1 MSDCWIVIFCFLY
14 ITSEVFLSFLLHRFF
29 SLSSE
34 GTRKLIHI
42 LTSLVIIPVELYV
55 QSFFWKIVCPLL
67 FIFINAFACI
77 TKMVEKLGMKNK
89 KRYVGLILYPIS
101 VTAIVLLECLSIIGK
116 EAAIC
121 GVLVM
126 GLGDGGAGYVG
137 TMYGKHSYYVYKKN
151 KKSLEGDIAL
161 ALTTSIIVLLF
172 SSLGILEAILISLI
186 VVAFENLSPAYFDNI
201 ILPFVAA
208 LLVEVLCLVSL

>member
-1 MSDCWIVIFCFLY
+1 MSDCWIVIFCFIY
-14 ITSEVFLSFLLHRFF
+14 ITSEVFLSFILHRFF

-42 LTSLVIIPVELYV
+42 LTSFVIIPVELYV
-55 QSFFWKIVCPLL
+55 QSFFWKMICPLL

-77 TKMVEKLGMKNK
+77 SKMVEKLGMTDK
-89 KRYVGLILYPIS
+89 KRYIGLILYPIS
-101 VTAIVLLECLSIIGK
+101 VTAIVFLECFSIIGK

-126 GLGDGGAGYVG
+126 GIGDGSAGYIG
-137 TMYGKHSYYVYKKN
+137 TTYGKHSYYIYKKN
-151 KKSLEGDIAL
+151 KKSLEGDLSL

-172 SSLGILEAILISLI
+172 SPLGIIEALLISLI
-186 VVAFENLSPAYFDNI
+186 VVAFENLSPSHFDNI
-201 ILPFVAA
+201 ILPFVAS
-208 LLVEVLCLVSL
+208 LLVEVLCLV

>member
-1 MSDCWIVIFCFLY
+1 MSDCWIVIFCFIY
-14 ITSEVFLSFLLHRFF
+14 ITSEVFLSFILHRFF

-42 LTSLVIIPVELYV
+42 LTSFVIIPVELYV
-55 QSFFWKIVCPLL
+55 QSFFWKMICPLL

-77 TKMVEKLGMKNK
+77 SKMVEKLGMTDK
-89 KRYVGLILYPIS
+89 KRYIGLILYPIS
-101 VTAIVLLECLSIIGK
+101 VTAIVFLECFSIIGK

-126 GLGDGGAGYVG
+126 GIGDGSAGYIG
-137 TMYGKHSYYVYKKN
+137 TTYGKHSYYIYKKN
-151 KKSLEGDIAL
+151 KKSLEGDLAL

-172 SSLGILEAILISLI
+172 SPLGIIEALLISLI
-186 VVAFENLSPAYFDNI
+186 VVAFENLSPSHFDNI
-201 ILPFVAA
+201 ILPFVAS
-208 LLVEVLCLVSL
+208 LLVEVLCLV

>member
-1 MSDCWIVIFCFLY
+1 MSDCWIVFFCFLY

-29 SLSSE
+29 SLGSE

-42 LTSLVIIPVELYV
+42 LTSFVIVPVELYV
-55 QSFFWKIVCPLL
+55 QSFFWKMICPLL

-77 TKMVEKLGMKNK
+77 SKMVEKLGMTDK
-89 KRYVGLILYPIS
+89 KRYIGLILYPIA
-101 VTAIVLLECLSIIGK
+101 VTAIVLLECFSIIGK

-126 GLGDGGAGYVG
+126 GIGDGGAGYIG
-137 TMYGKHSYYVYKKN
+137 TVYGKHSYYVYKKN

-161 ALTTSIIVLLF
+161 ALATSTVVLLF
-172 SSLGILEAILISLI
+172 SPLTILEAILISFV
-186 VVAFENLSPAYFDNI
+186 VVAFENISPSYFDNI
-201 ILPFVAA
+201 ILPLVSAF
-208 LLVEVLCLVSL
+208 LVEVLCLA

>member
-1 MSDCWIVIFCFLY
+1 MSDCWIVFFCFLY

-42 LTSLVIIPVELYV
+42 LTSFVIVPVELYV
-55 QSFFWKIVCPLL
+55 QSFFWKMICPLL

-77 TKMVEKLGMKNK
+77 SKMVEKLGMTDK
-89 KRYVGLILYPIS
+89 KRYIGLILYPIA
-101 VTAIVLLECLSIIGK
+101 VTAIVLLECFSIIGK

-121 GVLVM
+121 GILVM
-126 GLGDGGAGYVG
+126 GIGDGGAGYIG
-137 TMYGKHSYYVYKKN
+137 TVYGKHSYYVYKKN

-161 ALTTSIIVLLF
+161 ALATSTVVLLF
-172 SSLGILEAILISLI
+172 SPLTILEAILISFV
-186 VVAFENLSPAYFDNI
+186 VVAFENISPSYFDNI
-201 ILPFVAA
+201 ILPLVSAF
-208 LLVEVLCLVSL
+208 LVEVLCLA

>member
-1 MSDCWIVIFCFLY
+1 MSDCWIVFFCFLY
-14 ITSEVFLSFLLHRFF
+14 ITSEVFISFLLHRFF

-42 LTSLVIIPVELYV
+42 LTSFVIVPVELYV
-55 QSFFWKIVCPLL
+55 QSSFWKMLCPLL
-67 FIFINAFACI
+67 FIFINAFSCI
-77 TKMVEKLGMKNK
+77 SKMVEKLGMTDK
-89 KRYVGLILYPIS
+89 KRYIGLILYPIA
-101 VTAIVLLECLSIIGK
+101 VTAIVLLECFSIIGK

-126 GLGDGGAGYVG
+126 GIGDGGAGYIG

-161 ALTTSIIVLLF
+161 ALATSTVVLLF
-172 SSLGILEAILISLI
+172 SPLTVLEAILISFV
-186 VVAFENLSPAYFDNI
+186 VVAFENISPSYFDNI
-201 ILPFVAA
+201 ILPLVSAF
-208 LLVEVLCLVSL
+208 LVEVLCLA